1 MKYIELNSGHKM
13 PVIGLGTWK
22 SDKEKLKHA
31 IKFALKTGYRHI
43 DCAAAYDNE
52 KIAGEAFSEVF
63 KSGEVKRENLF
74 ITSKL
79 WNDSHLKND
88 VRPALE
94 KTLKDLQLDY
104 LDLYLVHWPV
114 ASEKNTGYL
123 ISLSDAPLSETWAEM
138 EKAVD
143 DGLVKSIGVSNYSI
157 KKLEEMKSYARIP
170 AAVDQVEIHPFF
182 QQKALLEYT
191 KANNI
196 AVTAYSPLASCDN
209 PDRPQNMPS
218 LLKNE
223 IINSIAKKH
232 GAEPAQVV
240 LAWEIERGCAV
251 IPKSTTEKRIE
262 ENFESLKINL
272 TDSEISAIDSLDA
285 GIKTVT
291 AKFFI
296 DPEKGY
302 TEETIWDI

>member
-1 MKYIELNSGHKM
+1 
-13 PVIGLGTWK
+13 
-22 SDKEKLKHA
+22 
-31 IKFALKTGYRHI
+31 
-43 DCAAAYDNE
+43 
-52 KIAGEAFSEVF
+52 
-63 KSGEVKRENLF
+63 
-74 ITSKL
+74 
-79 WNDSHLKND
+79 
-88 VRPALE
+88 
-94 KTLKDLQLDY
+94 
-104 LDLYLVHWPV
+104 
-114 ASEKNTGYL
+114 
-123 ISLSDAPLSETWAEM
+123 
-138 EKAVD
+138 
-143 DGLVKSIGVSNYSI
+143 
-157 KKLEEMKSYARIP
+157 
-170 AAVDQVEIHPFF
+170 
-182 QQKALLEYT
+182 
-191 KANNI
+191 
-196 AVTAYSPLASCDN
+196 
-209 PDRPQNMPS
+209 MPS

-272 TDSEISAIDSLDA
+272 TDSEMSAIDSLDA